1 MKIASI
7 LDNFTYTCFKYE
19 GNFIQLEASN
29 WEETL
34 ENEKPDMLFIESAWN
49 ETFKKLFRK
58 KSCRDTPAGDP
69 VCWCKQHNI
78 PTVFWNK
85 EDPFHFDHFIEIA
98 KKFDFIFTTDLDCI
112 PRYQAI
118 MEHNRVYLLP
128 FAAQTKIHN
137 PIHKDLDKIGDIA
150 FAGTW
155 YNLRLE
161 RQNEMNLLLKPAL
174 KYGLHIYDRMYN
186 STSNRN
192 YIYPECYQPNI
203 KGYLPYEDMVNYYKK
218 YNIFLNVNTVKT
230 SPTMLS
236 RRVMELLACGTN
248 VISNRSNAVEKM
260 FPGIVM
266 VSECEEDTEKYLTI
280 LLKDKDLRDKLSLL
294 GQREVFKN
302 HTYRHRFNT
311 ILSNVGFREESNTY
325 PGVSIIAVINRPD
338 ALHLIINNFKN
349 QSYIN
354 TELIVIINNDSI
366 NFEQWNEIMSNDK
379 RISAFQIDE
388 KKTLGDCYNFA
399 VGQVKYEFIS
409 FFDDKNLYAP
419 NFIED
424 MINAFD
430 YADAGIVGK
439 YSYYTYIKGLG
450 ILGIRNPDMENRY
463 VDTFPTSA
471 VMMSKK
477 VMDMVKFDAAAKNPF
492 PTLFGDC
499 IHKGIRLYSSD
510 RFNFVNVFTSSM
522 EDHVWEP
529 EELLNQCSNLTHVS
543 VSGCQAYVAI

>member
-7 LDNFTYTCFKYE
+7 LDNFTYTCFRYE
-19 GNFIQLEASN
+19 GDFLQLEVSN

-58 KSCRDTPAGDP
+58 NSRMETPTGDP
-69 VCWCKQHNI
+69 VHWCKQHNI

-112 PRYQAI
+112 PRYQAV
-118 MEHNRVYLLP
+118 MGHNRVYLLP
-128 FAAQTKIHN
+128 FAAQAKIHN
-137 PIHKDLDKIGDIA
+137 PINKDLGKIGDIA

-155 YNLRLE
+155 YNLRPE
-161 RQNEMNLLLKPAL
+161 RQSEMNLLLKPAL

-186 STSNRN
+186 FASNRN
-192 YIYPECYQPNI
+192 YRYPECYQPNI

-218 YNIFLNVNTVKT
+218 YSIFLNVNTVKT

-248 VISNRSNAVEKM
+248 VISNRSTAVEKL
-260 FPGIVM
+260 FPGSVM
-266 VSECEEDTEKYLTI
+266 ISDCEEDTEKYLTI

-294 GQREVFKN
+294 GQRAVFKN

-311 ILSNVGFREESNTY
+311 ILSKVGLREERNGCA
-325 PGVSIIAVINRPD
+325 GVSVIAIANRTD
-338 ALHLIINNFKN
+338 ALHLIMSNFNN

-354 TELIVIINNDSI
+354 TELLIIINNNSV
-366 NFEQWNEIMSNDK
+366 NLEQWNEVMASDK
-379 RISAFQIDE
+379 RIRIFQIDE
-388 KKTLGDCYNFA
+388 RTLGECYNFA
-399 VGQVKYEFIS
+399 VSQVKHDFIS
-409 FFDDKNLYAP
+409 FFDDESFYAP
-419 NFIED
+419 NFIGD
-424 MINAFD
+424 MINAFS
-430 YADAGIVGK
+430 YTDAGIVGK
-439 YSYYTYIKGLG
+439 YSYYTYIQRLG
-450 ILGIRNPDMENRY
+450 ILRIRNPDMENRY
-463 VDTFPTSA
+463 VDIFPTSS
-471 VMMSKK
+471 VMIRKEI
-477 VMDMVKFDAAAKNPF
+477 MDEVKFDAVAKNPF

-510 RFNFVNVFTSSM
+510 RFNFANIYNLSM
-522 EDHVWEP
+522 EDQVWEP
-529 EELLNQCSNLTHVS
+529 GELLNQCSNLTS
-543 VSGCQAYVAI
+543 VSSCKAYVTV